1 MIIETLGSA
10 SVEAGEGFESSDY
23 TVDNALAMLVLR
35 DKIYVQPQL
44 AVVREVMSNARD
56 ANRENGKA
64 KVPIEVFIDESNP
77 VLIIKDSG
85 IGISPERLKFFT
97 RYGGSTKRN
106 DNTQTGGWGLGCK
119 SPFAVSDQ
127 FTVNTVW
134 ADEKG
139 KHQATY
145 LMFIN
150 DSSLSSLSTLSKKDV
165 SDKTPT
171 GTEIHVPIQ
180 QDDVRLFRRYA
191 ESVSKFWGHPLVK
204 DSVMPILHWAALKPV
219 YPEVVEGHNY
229 CEGEGVVIDGIH
241 YDFDTDKFLE
251 FPTNLKKVA
260 SKLIYFFNTGEIDVN
275 PTREDINYQ
284 SAKTF
289 DAIYSSVTQAKDEIK
304 AEVMKKL
311 EEFKDT
317 PLLAAMCLSQ
327 MDGRLKIVA
336 SEVMQELNLPSLD
349 ANITM
354 DDLELSDE
362 FKIVSH
368 STLVPLMSYRNKALS
383 VDMRVC
389 TRSNFKLENVVSDD
403 VALVLRDLSG
413 SKINTYIRGALTQ
426 FKTVVL
432 IPTTPEKSSIV
443 DGKPVVVPSD
453 MAKIKDI
460 ISKTTGLKDLKL
472 YLLSSFQKTSPPVH
486 LKKRSKAAPKEFLR
500 DAKRGMSL
508 TERVVTTK
516 RGGVMVVCRYGNGY
530 IYDKTFAESRDKLKD
545 APDSGYKYN
554 AENLPDDV
562 PVYGVLPKCVKF
574 LSEDWIT
581 PSDFRKK
588 AYDRKKSQ
596 SIEKVMAFEKLD
608 FMQSLDLKVNSLRV
622 FANKLGPSKLRTF
635 ILEVLD
641 TPYVKIHGKV
651 EVDYNDE
658 NRVKDH
664 RSYTQTEVE
673 EAAYKLKEDILK
685 TYPLLRASHPSLN
698 RSTLEKEIILYVRSK
713 KA

>member
-10 SVEAGEGFESSDY
+10 SVEAGEGFESSNF

-97 RYGGSTKRN
+97 RYGGSTKRD

-134 ADEKG
+134 KDEKG

-150 DSSLSSLSTLSKKDV
+150 DSNLSALSTLSKKDV
-165 SDKTPT
+165 PDKTPT

-191 ESVSKFWGHPLVK
+191 ESISKFWGHPLVK
-204 DSVMPILHWAALKPV
+204 NSVMPILHWQALKPV
-219 YPEVVEGHNY
+219 YPEVVEGYNY
-229 CEGEGVVIDGIH
+229 CEGEGIVIDGIH
-241 YDFDTDKFLE
+241 YDFDTGKFLE

-260 SKLIYFFNTGEIDVN
+260 SKLVYFFDTGEVDVN

-289 DAIYSSVTQAKDEIK
+289 DAIYSSVTRAKDEIK
-304 AEVMKKL
+304 AEVLKL
-311 EEFKDT
+311 IEGFKDA
-317 PLLAAMCLSQ
+317 PLLAAMCISR
-327 MDGRLKIVA
+327 MDGRLKVVA
-336 SEVMQELNLPSLD
+336 SEVMSELDLPSLD
-349 ANITM
+349 AQITI
-354 DDLELSDE
+354 DDLELSGE

-368 STLVPLMSYRNKALS
+368 SNQGDLMHWKSKALS
-383 VDMRVC
+383 VDMRSC
-389 TRSNFKLENVVSDD
+389 FRSHFKLEDVATEK
-403 VALVLRDLSG
+403 VALVLQDLSG
-413 SKINTYIRGALTQ
+413 TKINTYIRGALTQ
-426 FKTVVL
+426 FTTVVL
-432 IPTTPEKSSIV
+432 IPVTPEKHLTV
-443 DGKPVVVPSD
+443 DGKPVVVPSNID
-453 MAKIKDI
+453 KIKDA
-460 ISKTTGLKDLKL
+460 ISKTKGLKDLKL
-472 YLLSSFQKTSPPVH
+472 HLLSSFPKTSPPPH
-486 LKKRSKAAPKEFLR
+486 LKKRSKAASKEFLR
-500 DAKRGMSL
+500 DAKRGMAL
-508 TERVVTTK
+508 TKRLVTTK
-516 RGGVMVVCRYGNGY
+516 RGGVMTVCRYWNGY
-530 IYDKTFAESRDKLKD
+530 SFPESEFLRDREKMKD
-545 APDSGYKYN
+545 APDSGYKYDTDH
-554 AENLPDDV
+554 LPDDL
-562 PVYGVLPKCVKF
+562 PVYGVLPKCVKY
-574 LSEDWIT
+574 LSDNWIT
-581 PSDFRKK
+581 PFEFKKK

-596 SIEKVMAFEKLD
+596 GIEKVMAFEELG
-608 FMQSLDLKVNSLRV
+608 FMRSLNLNVDALRV

-641 TPYVKIHGKV
+641 TPFVRIRKETDVYYKDKV
-651 EVDYNDE
+651 
-658 NRVKDH
+658 RVEAYGGD
-664 RSYTQTEVE
+664 SEVE
-673 EAAYKLKEDILK
+673 IKAAELTEDILK
-685 TYPLLRASHPSLN
+685 TYPLLRASHNLSK
-698 RSTLEKEIILYVRSK
+698 SALEKEIILYVRSK
-713 KA
+713 RV